1 MSKPTP
7 IAPSGFSFE
16 NSIAVEPA
24 DSGYGAARS
33 FTLAD
38 SFYDAHANDVL
49 LPRKEHPI
57 SVEPVDSSEPS
68 ARYTYDPEVALD
80 ELDSDADAHAA
91 MPSLW
96 PDQAQDKN
104 RPPAYFVAPPVAMQT
119 EAALPETVLI
129 EEKRVRRLMSPE
141 ARMEDSF
148 RIPVIATFVFVIT
161 MIAIFYL
168 GSHVAGY
175 YAPVV
180 QGDRVEFVG
189 RPK

>member
-16 NSIAVEPA
+16 NSIAVEPT

-38 SFYDAHANDVL
+38 SFYDAHANDVF
-49 LPRKEHPI
+49 LPRKEQSI
-57 SVEPVDSSEPS
+57 SVEPADPS
-68 ARYTYDPEVALD
+68 KAPPRYTYDPDVALED
-80 ELDSDADAHAA
+80 LDSDAESHAA

-96 PDQAQDKN
+96 PDQTQDKN
-104 RPPAYFVAPPVAMQT
+104 RPPAYFVAQPVATPTQAT
-119 EAALPETVLI
+119 LPATVRVQ
-129 EEKRVRRLMSPE
+129 EKIARRHMSPE

-168 GSHVAGY
+168 GSQVAGY

>member
-1 MSKPTP
+1 
-7 IAPSGFSFE
+7 
-16 NSIAVEPA
+16 
-24 DSGYGAARS
+24 
-33 FTLAD
+33 
-38 SFYDAHANDVL
+38 
-49 LPRKEHPI
+49 
-57 SVEPVDSSEPS
+57 
-68 ARYTYDPEVALD
+68 
-80 ELDSDADAHAA
+80 
-91 MPSLW
+91 
-96 PDQAQDKN
+96 
-104 RPPAYFVAPPVAMQT
+104 MQT
-119 EAALPETVLI
+119 EAALPETVRI

-168 GSHVAGY
+168 GSQVAGY